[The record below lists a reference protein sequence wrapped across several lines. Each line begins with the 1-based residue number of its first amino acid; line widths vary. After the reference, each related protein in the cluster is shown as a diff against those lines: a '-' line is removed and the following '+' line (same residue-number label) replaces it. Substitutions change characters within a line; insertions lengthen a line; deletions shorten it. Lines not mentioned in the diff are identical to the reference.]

1 MLAQPNTQDK
11 GVAQKRSDNGEEK
24 FKCCMLINSILGN
37 FCHLNYLFQKIHPCD
52 KEFGPR
58 SGHKR
63 NKSADSKSPVKQ
75 TFEQIICLYPCWIIL
90 HYRKLLCTSFFSL
103 HTYTIFVIN
112 QETDRNNCSMLIV
125 TKTTALYLG
134 DIPPG

>member
-1 MLAQPNTQDK
+1 MLAHPNTQDK

-24 FKCCMLINSILGN
+24 FKWCMLINFILGN

-58 SGHKR
+58 SGYKR
-63 NKSADSKSPVKQ
+63 NKSADGKSPVKQ

-90 HYRKLLCTSFFSL
+90 HYRKLLCTSFFFFAYIYHICYKSRKRWKQQNNSFIPGG
-103 HTYTIFVIN
+103 HTPWVI
-112 QETDRNNCSMLIV
+112 
-125 TKTTALYLG
+125 
-134 DIPPG
+134 